1 MFIFSTSAYV
11 TCVCNLF
18 WWVGMVSLVDI
29 AAVDAINIDCMH
41 PNGPRK
47 IFNQHQ
53 CVDSCYPLVKIS
65 I

>member
-1 MFIFSTSAYV
+1 MNHMFIFSTSAYV
-11 TCVCNLF
+11 TCVYNLF

-47 IFNQHQ
+47 IFN
-53 CVDSCYPLVKIS
+53 
-65 I
+65 